1 MSPKLRQS
9 FYYLST
15 IVTGVIG
22 LGLLYGGLS
31 SGLADHV
38 TAVLAGIGGLIGAA
52 GPALAGSK
60 VNAQRKDGT
69 FDSSDPV
76 TQVANG
82 VKAVQDQLAS
92 ARAQA
97 EAVKSVVSNVIDDI
111 PVLGPLAADAL
122 SKIRF

>member
-1 MSPKLRQS
+1 MSAKMRQS

-15 IVTGVIG
+15 IVTSIVG
-22 LGLLYGGLS
+22 LALIYGGIS
-31 SGLADHV
+31 SGLAEHV
-38 TAVLAGIGGLIGAA
+38 TTVLAGVGGLLGAT
-52 GPALAGSK
+52 GPALAGRK
-60 VNAQRKDGT
+60 VGEQLKDGA

>member
-1 MSPKLRQS
+1 MSAKLRQS

-15 IVTGVIG
+15 IITSLVG

-31 SGLADHV
+31 AGLADHL
-38 TAVLAGIGGLIGAA
+38 TEVLAGIGGLLGAT
-52 GPALAGSK
+52 GPALAGRK
-60 VNAQRKDGT
+60 VREQLKDGA
-69 FDSSDPV
+69 FDSTDPV
-76 TQVANG
+76 SQVANG

-97 EAVKSVVSNVIDDI
+97 EAVKSVVSNVVDDI
-111 PVLGPLAADAL
+111 PILGPLAADAL